1 MPKQSDYFKA
11 IAKVSRAL
19 GTAAGRDEILRL
31 IVQSAVETME
41 AKAACLFLLDEA
53 QGMYVPVAQKG
64 LSKGYTHAGL
74 KHVKTQIAEL
84 MKKGYIHYRD
94 AATDPRSEN
103 RGQKKAEGIVSV
115 LVVPVRVSD
124 RFIGTL
130 ALYTAEARDFSKPE
144 IEFLTVLAEQG
155 GMAIEHARLIEG
167 MRKNAQ
173 IFLDVATDVISSLD
187 VKEIL
192 QTLTCSVAEAMGVKA
207 VSIRLLDE
215 ADNTLKLVASC
226 GLSDKYLKKGPI
238 SAEKS
243 IAEALKGKPVVV
255 RDAATDKGVQY
266 KDEKK
271 EEGIVTILSVPIKS
285 KEKVIGVMRLYS
297 GVPREFTD
305 GEITVVTALAYQGG
319 IAIQNAGMYLM
330 LKSDMKELTDEIWSH
345 RSWF

>member
-11 IAKVSRAL
+11 IAKISRAL
-19 GTAAGRDEILRL
+19 GTAAGRDEILKL
-31 IVQSAVETME
+31 IVKSAIETME

-53 QGMYVPVAQKG
+53 QGLYVPVAQTG
-64 LSKGYTHAGL
+64 LSKNYIHAGL

-84 MKKGYIHYRD
+84 MKKGFIHYRD
-94 AATDPRSEN
+94 AVSDPRAEN
-103 RGQKKAEGIVSV
+103 REQKKAEGIASV
-115 LVVPVRVSD
+115 LVVPVKVKD
-124 RFIGTL
+124 QFIGTM

-155 GMAIEHARLIEG
+155 GMAIENAQLIEG

-173 IFLDVATDVISSLD
+173 IFLDVATKVISSLD

-192 QTLTCSVAEAMGVKA
+192 QTLTRDVAKAMGVKA
-207 VSIRLLDE
+207 ASIRLLDE
-215 ADNTLKLVASC
+215 ADNTLKLVASY
-226 GLSDKYLKKGPI
+226 GLSEKYLGKGPI

-255 RDAATDKGVQY
+255 RDAAADKGVQY
-266 KDEKK
+266 RDEKK

-285 KEKVIGVMRLYS
+285 KEQVIGVLRLYS

-319 IAIQNAGMYLM
+319 IAIQNASMYLM
-330 LKSDMKELTDEIWSH
+330 LKSDMKELKDEIWSH
-345 RSWF
+345 RCWF